1 MKYIYHML
9 DSNIQYVLKY
19 WYDIKLEIVRLH
31 VANYMACS
39 IILSCLTFDI
49 VYYWYKTLYL
59 INNIIELFFCS
70 LPFVLLIRSYIE
82 HTVDLNEWNSFLDG
96 GELNLN
102 LYVLSGCNLWCHRC
116 SIISQEVL
124 SNTELHFRL
133 IIRVLER
140 MEENQN

>member
-1 MKYIYHML
+1 MKYIYHMFA
-9 DSNIQYVLKY
+9 SNIQCVLKY

-31 VANYMACS
+31 VANYVTCS
-39 IILSCLTFDI
+39 EELSS
-49 VYYWYKTLYL
+49 YKTLYL
-59 INNIIELFFCS
+59 INNIIKLFFCS